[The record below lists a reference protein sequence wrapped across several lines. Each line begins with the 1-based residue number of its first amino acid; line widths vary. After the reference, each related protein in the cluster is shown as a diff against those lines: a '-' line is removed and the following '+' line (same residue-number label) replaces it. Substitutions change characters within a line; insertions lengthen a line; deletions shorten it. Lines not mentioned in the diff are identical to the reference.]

1 MKILNNGEKA
11 NLNQTEKRNKMKPFV
26 SVIMPCYNCEK
37 YIKKTIQSVLN
48 QTYSNFEILIVDDL
62 STDETVNK
70 IREMQRKDKRI
81 RLIQLSQKGGASI
94 ARNKAIQEAKG
105 KYIAFLDGDDM
116 WKPQKLEKQI
126 QFMEDNKICFSY
138 TDYEYM
144 DENDQPLNLM
154 RSSPTKMSY
163 LKMLIGDSIGCLTV
177 MYDATKVGKVQ
188 IPSIDKRNDYA
199 LWCLILKK
207 VKRGYK
213 YNEILSLY
221 RKTNQSLS
229 AGNKINLLKYHYD
242 LHRRINQFSFII
254 AFFFTCT
261 NIFNYF
267 INKIVREKKIKLC
280 NTMESRS
287 EHHEI

>member
-1 MKILNNGEKA
+1 
-11 NLNQTEKRNKMKPFV
+11 MKPFV

-37 YIKKTIQSVLN
+37 YIEKTIQSVLN

-70 IREMQRKDKRI
+70 IREIQRKDKRI
-81 RLIQLSQKGGASI
+81 RFIQLSQKGGASI

-126 QFMEDNKICFSY
+126 QFMEENQISFSY

-144 DENDQPLNLM
+144 DENDQLLNLM
-154 RSSPTKMSY
+154 RSSPTKISY

-177 MYDATKVGKVQ
+177 MYDATKVGKIQ

-221 RKTNQSLS
+221 RKSNQSLS

-242 LHRRINQFSFII
+242 LHRRINQFSTIT

-267 INKIVREKKIKLC
+267 INKLVREKKIKSW
-280 NTMESRS
+280 NTIESTG